1 MEIKSERLTLKPLS
15 LKELETYMASREEF
29 EKKAGLNLSGIKL
42 DGDCCDE
49 LRDIIDLNP
58 GVWKSNDYLSYTL
71 WLLID
76 SKLKSIVGQFW
87 FNGKPSENGELEMFF
102 SIEKPF
108 RKKGYATE
116 AVKALLEWVK
126 GSKLFRVLLV
136 EAFDHNLAAMNSL
149 KKLGFR
155 KIEPDLDDF
164 ISYSDEDEE
173 VAISTKYYIVAY
185 AKEDEEGDF
194 DFEV

>member
-1 MEIKSERLTLKPLS
+1 MEIKCERLTLKPLS
-15 LKELETYMASREEF
+15 LKELETYMASREKF
-29 EKKAGLNLSGIKL
+29 EESSNLNVSGVKL
-42 DGDCCDE
+42 EGECCEE
-49 LRDIIDLNP
+49 LLEIIESNP
-58 GVWKSNDYLSYTL
+58 GVWSSNDYLSYTL

-76 SKLKSIVGQFW
+76 TKLKSIVGQFW
-87 FNGKPSENGELEMFF
+87 FNGKPTENGELEMFF

-126 GSKLFRVLLV
+126 GSQMFRVLLV
-136 EAFDHNLAAMNSL
+136 EAFDHNLAAINSL

-155 KIEPDLDDF
+155 KIEPDTDSFLSF
-164 ISYSDEDEE
+164 SDEDEE
-173 VAISTKYYIVAY
+173 LPISTNYFLVAY
-185 AKEDEEGDF
+185 AKDLKSEEL

>member
-15 LKELETYMASREEF
+15 LKELETYMASREKF
-29 EKKAGLNLSGIKL
+29 ETNSNLRVSGVQL
-42 DGDCCDE
+42 EGECCDE
-49 LRDIIDLNP
+49 LREIIESNP
-58 GVWKSNDYLSYTL
+58 GVWSSNDYFSYTL

-76 SKLKSIVGQFW
+76 PKLKSIVGQFW
-87 FNGKPSENGELEMFF
+87 FNGKPTENGELEMFF

-126 GSKLFRVLLV
+126 GSKMFRILLV

-155 KIEPDLDDF
+155 KIEPDTDSFLSF
-164 ISYSDEDEE
+164 SDEDEE
-173 VAISTKYYIVAY
+173 LPISTKYYFVAY
-185 AKEDEEGDF
+185 PKEDGLGDL